1 MNSIKD
7 EIKSQIDDFLSYL
20 QNIKNYSPLTIK
32 TYQKPILDMLELSD
46 IYQEN
51 EVVFVNIIKYRTSI
65 KNNKAK
71 TIAKKI
77 SSIKSFINFLQ
88 DNGYKIKLKGANS
101 IKTPHTLPKPIE
113 TKYIFEALDENS
125 EIEQKLI
132 VLLLYSFG
140 LRISELASLKLSDI
154 KEDWISVIG
163 KGNKQRQIP
172 TNKEVISLFKR
183 YIEVFCPKEYIFER
197 GDKPYSA
204 RQLQYRVE
212 KLFKSIGIK
221 VTPHQLRHSFA
232 TDLLNNGARIN
243 DVSELLGHS
252 SLNATGIYTK
262 LATTTKMKHYQKAHP
277 LTRN

>member
-65 KNNKAK
+65 KDNKAK

-77 SSIKSFINFLQ
+77 SSIKSFINFLK

-172 TNKEVISLFKR
+172 TNKEVISLLKR
-183 YIEVFCPKEYIFER
+183 YIEIFCPKEYIFER
-197 GDKPYSA
+197 GDKPYSK

-252 SLNATGIYTK
+252 SLNATDIYTK
-262 LATTTKMKHYQKAHP
+262 LATTTKMKHYQEAHP

>member
-65 KNNKAK
+65 KDNKAK

-77 SSIKSFINFLQ
+77 SSIKSFINFLK

-113 TKYIFEALDENS
+113 TKYIFEAIDENS

>member
-65 KNNKAK
+65 KDNKAK